1 MQPSWIPGTDL
12 PPEVA
17 SALIAQCASLLQRI
31 VGVERALAT
40 REWWLL
46 GRAVPEAGQIAEVA
60 SLLAVAHG
68 ELEQA
73 LAEYFDW
80 RLPWADGDTTEDEDD
95 FAPLYRDPTNDPAW
109 LRGRQDEANGLLRT
123 LGLHLPAMQSF
134 AEQLLAN
141 AAGVGMPV
149 TALDALGIVQDRLGE
164 ALDALRGQVS

>member
-1 MQPSWIPGTDL
+1 
-12 PPEVA
+12 
-17 SALIAQCASLLQRI
+17 LQRI
-31 VGVERALAT
+31 VGVERSLAT

-60 SLLAVAHG
+60 SLLAVARG

-80 RLPWADGDTTEDEDD
+80 RLPWTDGDAPEDLADV
-95 FAPLYRDPTNDPAW
+95 ASAQRDPTNDPAW
-109 LRGRQDEANGLLRT
+109 LRGRQDEANGLLRM

-134 AEQLLAN
+134 AEMLRAN
-141 AAGVGMPV
+141 AAGVGMPL

-164 ALDALRGQVS
+164 ALDALRGKAN